1 MKKKLTTMVLAFA
14 AQFMAVCVFAE
25 TIDLWSL
32 KDETVKI
39 LNNGDVATGKL
50 LSTTHGS
57 AVVSI
62 APGATVTLDGVDING
77 DGDMAQGNAG
87 ITCLGNAT
95 IILKGNNVVRGL
107 DPNYPGIFVPPGKTL
122 TIRGGGRLEAY
133 GSDGAG
139 IGGGYSFVPYTD
151 DRSCGNVVIEGG
163 TVIAESRVA
172 AGIGS
177 GHSGTLNG
185 GGSCGD
191 IVINGGTVN
200 ATGAA
205 AGIGGAS
212 GGDTSRCGDI
222 TINGGN
228 VTATCTGVDGPG
240 IGACSSGRCGA
251 ITINGGSVTANARAK
266 EDQGSEKGSCAAG
279 IGTGAYGRCGV
290 ITINGGSVVANGGCC
305 YPYTR
310 LLFGSGYDPE
320 GVASGAGIGS
330 GFSGNCEGVIV
341 NGGNVEAHGGCG
353 ITDPSYK
360 ISVFGDY
367 VDGGG
372 AAGIGAGGF
381 FRIHGNAARS
391 SACGDIV
398 ISGGSIISEGGV
410 LAAGIGAGYDAN
422 CGDIFLRGATVYAA
436 GHSGPGIG
444 VGLTSKCGRIAF
456 RSGKPLYVRSVV
468 LDREYSFAVGGTIA
482 RSSYE
487 GITLEDGLVDN
498 ATWGEKVIRERMI
511 FWNGD
516 LNFINEDST
525 LIDGSFA
532 TGLACG
538 NWKLS
543 IADGATVTISNVTI
557 NGSNNLDYKWA
568 GITCE
573 GNATIILKGDNVV
586 KGWYKDYPGIYVP
599 PGKKLTI
606 QGDGSLTASS
616 SGRGAGIGGGYEI
629 ACGHIDIEGGSVTA
643 TGGDYAAGIGSGYNA
658 DCGNILIKPGI
669 THVTA
674 TYGANGVKPIGNGA
688 GGEPAGYNA
697 TGLSV
702 KTVGATC
709 YISPGAISGPDE
721 ISGAGET
728 VLQNGDILTGEITGK
743 RKMSIAAGATVTIS
757 DITLDGLT
765 EGGYANTDWAG
776 ITCLG
781 NATIIL
787 EGGNYV
793 AGYNQYRPGIHV
805 PVGSTLTIKGGGSL
819 IADGA
824 ERAAGIGGAWKLACG
839 NIVIESGHVEAH
851 GGSDAA
857 GIGGGFMGAC
867 GDIAIEGGY
876 VWATGGNDAA
886 GIGSGSFSS
895 CGDITITGGEVA
907 ASGNGY
913 AAGIGGG
920 NGGEIGSI
928 YIGEGIVRVA
938 ATRGGS
944 TGRDPIGGG
953 NGTVTIS
960 ESLGDTLMD
969 DGATRIIAPLV
980 TVTFD
985 ANGGTVS
992 PATRKVVKGGSIG
1005 ELPVPV
1011 KSGYEFNG
1019 WYFNPLFNFYA
1030 ATSTDLAS
1038 GSLTLYAKW
1047 TELPIPT
1054 LDPNVFCVKTL
1065 AELGYAAPSEGGPY
1079 TFSVKGLPAGL
1090 KFTAKDLAA
1099 TTKQPAV
1106 AANSVYGT
1114 PTKPGIYEMTVTAKS
1129 KTNTKGVTAS
1139 VVVVVANLVDS
1150 EIPVA
1155 GSYGPFIPGVEYIEP
1170 IAAAE
1175 GCSVSGLP
1183 SGMKWT
1189 AKDIVD
1195 SKTKTLKVPAN
1206 SAYGGAT
1213 KPGNY
1218 TVTFTK
1224 TVNKVKHTATAVFK
1238 VLALPVLT
1246 VETTGNGTGKVT
1258 GAGAFPANKVVTLKA
1273 TADTKDAA
1281 ASGTKPATKKSVFMG
1296 WYIGDTLISQAASYK
1311 YTMPEYSTMLKAKFI
1326 TVAEEAAALSAMV
1339 GGTYEFVASAPT
1351 SKNATVYAG
1360 VYVEWPVEIDGATP
1374 TTVAVSG
1381 LPAGLKFTAKD
1392 IMKKGSKTEV
1402 EVPAN
1407 TIYGAPTAASK
1418 IDSKTSQPKPS
1429 KVKITLTTAGKS
1441 KYVFDLNLTVEP
1453 MEEWAVGTFEGVGLD
1468 DDHKGIGGDSKGR
1481 YLHATFT
1488 VAANG
1493 KISGKVTTLAGET
1506 WTLSAPYF
1514 DWFSIYSPL
1523 EYRATLFDK
1532 SGNPFTLQLQPRYG
1546 IDSYGFMN
1554 VWFGTNGWIDPTQ
1567 ANWNKDLWKS
1577 AAKPL
1582 AKVAPLVIPTTD
1594 IDGNPGELTLKF
1606 ASSGKVTYTAK
1617 FANYSASGSSSL
1629 EHDSDLGS
1637 GGAFDAKLTVLLPAK
1652 AGKFPGCI
1660 KHLLLKWDGTQFT
1673 NVYEM

>member
-1 MKKKLTTMVLAFA
+1 MKKKLTAMVFAVA
-14 AQFMAVCVFAE
+14 AQFMAVCAFAE

-251 ITINGGSVTANARAK
+251 ITINGGSVKANARAK

-310 LLFGSGYDPE
+310 QLFGSGYDPE

-341 NGGNVEAHGGCG
+341 NGGDVEAHGGCG

-557 NGSNNLDYKWA
+557 NGSNSLNYKWA

-573 GNATIILKGDNVV
+573 GNATIILKGDNAV
-586 KGWYKDYPGIYVP
+586 KGFYKDYPGIYVP

-606 QGDGSLTASS
+606 KGDGSLTASS
-616 SGRGAGIGGGYEI
+616 GGRGAGIGGGYDI
-629 ACGHIDIEGGSVTA
+629 DCGHIDIEGGSVTA

-658 DCGNILIKPGI
+658 DCGNIQIKSGI
-669 THVTA
+669 AHVTA
-674 TYGANGVKPIGNGA
+674 THGANGVKPIGNGY

-697 TGLSV
+697 AGLSV
-702 KTVGATC
+702 KTAGSTL
-709 YISPGAISGPDE
+709 YISPGTISGPDE

-728 VLQNGDILTGEITGK
+728 VLQDGDILTGEITGK
-743 RKMSIAAGATVTIS
+743 RKISIAAGATVTIS
-757 DITLDGLT
+757 DVTLDGLN
-765 EGGYANTDWAG
+765 EGGYSNTDWAG

-781 NATIIL
+781 DAVIIL

-793 AGYNQYRPGIHV
+793 AGYNQYQPGIHV

-839 NIVIESGHVEAH
+839 NMVIESGHVEAH

-876 VWATGGNDAA
+876 VWATGGKDAA

-895 CGDITITGGEVA
+895 CGNITITGAEVA
-907 ASGNGY
+907 ATGNGS

-985 ANGGTVS
+985 ANGGAVS
-992 PATRKVVKGGSIG
+992 PATRKVVKGGYIG

-1019 WYFNPLFNFYA
+1019 WFFNPLFNFFA
-1030 ATSTDLAS
+1030 AKATDVAS

-1054 LDPNVFCVKTL
+1054 LEPNVFCVKSL

-1090 KFTAKDLAA
+1090 KFTNKDLA
-1099 TTKQPAV
+1099 TTKTQPAI

-1195 SKTKTLKVPAN
+1195 SKTKALKVPAN
-1206 SAYGGAT
+1206 SAYGVAT

-1238 VLALPVLT
+1238 VSEFPVLT

-1258 GAGAFPANKVVTLKA
+1258 GAGAYAANKVVTLKA

-1281 ASGTKPATKKSVFMG
+1281 ATDKKPATKKSVFMG
-1296 WYIGDTLISQAASYK
+1296 WYSNDDVLLSQEASYK
-1311 YTMPEYSTMLKAKFI
+1311 YTMSEYSTKLKAKFI
-1326 TVAEEAAALSAMV
+1326 TAEEELQSVWAMLSYGELDQHLYDAGSSSAV
-1339 GGTYEFVASAPT
+1339 KSAP
-1351 SKNATVYAG
+1351 AG
-1360 VYVEWPVEIDGATP
+1360 VYLEWPIEMSGLTP
-1374 TTVAVSG
+1374 ATVAVSG

-1402 EVPAN
+1402 EVHAN

-1418 IDSKTSQPKPS
+1418 IDSKTSQPTPS
-1429 KVKITLTTAGKS
+1429 SVKIAITTAGKQKIAYS
-1441 KYVFDLNLTVEP
+1441 LALTVTP
-1453 MEEWAVGTFEGVGLD
+1453 MKEWAVGTFEG
-1468 DDHKGIGGDSKGR
+1468 GGDDGQVT
-1481 YLHATFT
+1481 LT
-1488 VAANG
+1488 VTAAG
-1493 KISGKVTTLAGET
+1493 KISGKYLAEGKAFA
-1506 WTLSAPYF
+1506 LSAAHF
-1514 DWFSIYSPL
+1514 DHDDEKTAYY
-1523 EYRATLFDK
+1523 EATLDGKAGKETDTFSLYVYDHAV
-1532 SGNPFTLQLQPRYG
+1532 GGMAQLENGDCDRGG
-1546 IDSYGFMN
+1546 ILYKN
-1554 VWFGTNGWIDPTQ
+1554 
-1567 ANWNKDLWKS
+1567 NWKIEPWKTIGKAFAKAS
-1577 AAKPL
+1577 ALVYAAKD
-1582 AKVAPLVIPTTD
+1582 K
-1594 IDGNPGELTLKF
+1594 DGNDGMVALKF
-1606 ASSGKVTYTAK
+1606 AATGKVTASGEFTTGKDKYGK
-1617 FANYSASGSSSL
+1617 DIVYKASGSAMVVPTAVP
-1629 EHDSDLGS
+1629 DFNN
-1637 GGAFDAKLTVLLPAK
+1637 AFKAKVFVYFPPK
-1652 AGKFPGCI
+1652 AGKFAGYSEI
-1660 KHLLLKWDGTQFT
+1660 LALDWDGAEFT
-1673 NVYEM
+1673 AVFE

>member
-1 MKKKLTTMVLAFA
+1 MKKKLTAMVFALA
-14 AQFMAVCVFAE
+14 AQFMAVCAFAE
-25 TIDLWSL
+25 TIDLWTL
-32 KDETVKI
+32 NDETVKI
-39 LNNGDVATGKL
+39 LNSGDVATGRL

-62 APGATVTLDGVDING
+62 APGATVTISNVTING

-122 TIRGGGRLEAY
+122 TIKGGGRLEAY
-133 GSDGAG
+133 GSEGAG

-191 IVINGGTVN
+191 IVINGGTVK

-310 LLFGSGYDPE
+310 LLFGSGHDPE

-341 NGGNVEAHGGCG
+341 NGGNVKAHGGCG

-468 LDREYSFAVGGTIA
+468 LDREYSFAVGATIA

-543 IADGATVTISNVTI
+543 IADGATVMISNVTI
-557 NGSNNLDYKWA
+557 NGSNSLNYKWA

-573 GNATIILKGDNVV
+573 GNATIILKGANVV
-586 KGWYKDYPGIYVP
+586 KGYDKDYPGIYVP

-606 QGDGSLTASS
+606 KGDGSLTASS
-616 SGRGAGIGGGYEI
+616 GGRGAGIGGGYEI
-629 ACGHIDIEGGSVTA
+629 DSGHIDIEGGSVTA

-658 DCGNILIKPGI
+658 DCGNIMIKPGI

-674 TYGANGVKPIGNGA
+674 TYGANGVKPIGNGY

-697 TGLSV
+697 AGLNV
-702 KTVGATC
+702 KTAGSTL
-709 YISPGAISGPDE
+709 YISPGTISGPDE

-728 VLQNGDILTGEITGK
+728 VLQDGDILTGEITGK
-743 RKMSIAAGATVTIS
+743 RKISIAADATVTIS
-757 DITLDGLT
+757 DVTLDGLN

-793 AGYNQYRPGIHV
+793 AGYNQYQPGIHV

-819 IADGA
+819 IAYGA

-857 GIGGGFMGAC
+857 GLGGGFMGAC

-876 VWATGGNDAA
+876 VWATGGKDAA

-895 CGDITITGGEVA
+895 CGNITITGAEVA
-907 ASGNGY
+907 ATGNGS

-938 ATRGGS
+938 ATRGANAKYHI
-944 TGRDPIGGG
+944 GRYSGDDPGD
-953 NGTVTIS
+953 VTMA
-960 ESLGDTLMD
+960 ENLGDTLV
-969 DGATRIIAPLV
+969 DGTVVGDNAVRIIAPLV

-985 ANGGTVS
+985 ANGGAVS
-992 PATRKVVKGGSIG
+992 PATRKVVKGGYIG

-1011 KSGYEFNG
+1011 KSDYEFNG
-1019 WYFNPLFNFYA
+1019 WFFNPLFNFDA
-1030 ATSTDLAS
+1030 AKATDVAS

-1047 TELPIPT
+1047 TDKTPTTWTVTFDGNGGTVGESSREVTKGAAVGQLPSATRAGWTFNGWFTAPDGGMEINADDTVVDDIDLYAQWTQSGDPGSGGPCVAPLDPSGIKAAYSAPKAVTLKGAAYDGCDVVGIVELKLGKVNAKKRTSKVSGSVTT
-1054 LDPNVFCVKTL
+1054 LDGKKH
-1065 AELGYAAPSEGGPY
+1065 AAKGVTVTGIDGSAPATVALE
-1079 TFSVKGLPAGL
+1079 VKGLGTMSVTIGGSQFAGTLGGEYHVQSAAVGGAWAGGSAVASVEPDGLSAFSGVVLSDFLPTNEVAAVSGGKWKFEKAASVKWAKPKKGAGL
-1090 KFTAKDLAA
+1090 PAIYDEASHKGLIVDTSKGTNLSGLKLTYKPKKGTFKGTFNVYALEGSGS
-1099 TTKQPAV
+1099 TTKLKKHKLRV
-1106 AANSVYGT
+1106 SG
-1114 PTKPGIYEMTVTAKS
+1114 
-1129 KTNTKGVTAS
+1129 
-1139 VVVVVANLVDS
+1139 VVVD
-1150 EIPVA
+1150 
-1155 GSYGPFIPGVEYIEP
+1155 GV
-1170 IAAAE
+1170 
-1175 GCSVSGLP
+1175 GHG
-1183 SGMKWT
+1183 
-1189 AKDIVD
+1189 
-1195 SKTKTLKVPAN
+1195 
-1206 SAYGGAT
+1206 
-1213 KPGNY
+1213 
-1218 TVTFTK
+1218 
-1224 TVNKVKHTATAVFK
+1224 
-1238 VLALPVLT
+1238 
-1246 VETTGNGTGKVT
+1246 
-1258 GAGAFPANKVVTLKA
+1258 KA
-1273 TADTKDAA
+1273 TCKR
-1281 ASGTKPATKKSVFMG
+1281 P
-1296 WYIGDTLISQAASYK
+1296 
-1311 YTMPEYSTMLKAKFI
+1311 
-1326 TVAEEAAALSAMV
+1326 ALS
-1339 GGTYEFVASAPT
+1339 
-1351 SKNATVYAG
+1351 
-1360 VYVEWPVEIDGATP
+1360 WPVE
-1374 TTVAVSG
+1374 
-1381 LPAGLKFTAKD
+1381 
-1392 IMKKGSKTEV
+1392 V
-1402 EVPAN
+1402 E
-1407 TIYGAPTAASK
+1407 
-1418 IDSKTSQPKPS
+1418 
-1429 KVKITLTTAGKS
+1429 
-1441 KYVFDLNLTVEP
+1441 
-1453 MEEWAVGTFEGVGLD
+1453 
-1468 DDHKGIGGDSKGR
+1468 
-1481 YLHATFT
+1481 
-1488 VAANG
+1488 
-1493 KISGKVTTLAGET
+1493 
-1506 WTLSAPYF
+1506 
-1514 DWFSIYSPL
+1514 
-1523 EYRATLFDK
+1523 
-1532 SGNPFTLQLQPRYG
+1532 
-1546 IDSYGFMN
+1546 
-1554 VWFGTNGWIDPTQ
+1554 
-1567 ANWNKDLWKS
+1567 
-1577 AAKPL
+1577 
-1582 AKVAPLVIPTTD
+1582 
-1594 IDGNPGELTLKF
+1594 
-1606 ASSGKVTYTAK
+1606 
-1617 FANYSASGSSSL
+1617 
-1629 EHDSDLGS
+1629 
-1637 GGAFDAKLTVLLPAK
+1637 
-1652 AGKFPGCI
+1652 
-1660 KHLLLKWDGTQFT
+1660 
-1673 NVYEM
+1673 